1 MNFCFAKSVWKQDDF
16 SFTQSK
22 THDSFPPRNGGAG
35 IRLSSSGQ
43 KTQKTHQPHLWSI
56 TWSWSEEVQL
66 VSIERNNAGPVL
78 GWTCSCAPM
87 PQLIEIL
94 PTDIRWLRTN
104 LLPASSLIKIG
115 LESDQ
120 TTEQTSEVS
129 LMPKPVDL
137 DSSRQNIV
145 SAEMMMMMK
154 SIRRSFLAL
163 QGS

>member
-1 MNFCFAKSVWKQDDF
+1 MRWYFLVDQTKAGGDPVSFCFAKSVWKQDDF

-43 KTQKTHQPHLWSI
+43 KTEKTHQPHLWSI

-94 PTDIRWLRTN
+94 PTDIRWRTT
-104 LLPASSLIKIG
+104 
-115 LESDQ
+115 DQ
-120 TTEQTSEVS
+120 
-129 LMPKPVDL
+129 
-137 DSSRQNIV
+137 
-145 SAEMMMMMK
+145 
-154 SIRRSFLAL
+154 LAPCK
-163 QGS
+163 QFDQDCA